1 MPRRVKPNQ
10 YPLLMRCRENRQ
22 IRARHTDRASR
33 TQVLA
38 LLTNSTTQC
47 HSDFSRSAFNRPAP
61 CLTASCFGRISSSP
75 SDPSPT
81 FGVQPAARRLTPAP
95 SARPASGPLVSLF
108 RGCRTQR
115 AAPGPAARPAHRLRA
130 AQLTCLPGAS
140 GAVLATPFSSQERG
154 SGALKPVRD
163 VQGHGRESC
172 RRGGDWKPQGS
183 PAAPRSKFTPAVPSG
198 SPPGP
203 PPASRA
209 GCRLPALTLA
219 PERGQQRQEQ
229 QQPQRPG
236 PAELVH
242 RPAGALE
249 PSGAWLSPLLARRRC
264 CCGWCYIPA
273 AWDRLEKSSQ
283 EPPARWALQ
292 RFNSLPPTV
301 NYTACK
307 CSAELSGTAARRQS
321 PCCADTPTLSS
332 PPPHRL
338 GCKCDSL
345 RLGKL
350 YRSSAWT

>member
-47 HSDFSRSAFNRPAP
+47 HSDFSRSAFTRPAP

-81 FGVQPAARRLTPAP
+81 FGVQPAARRLTPAL

-163 VQGHGRESC
+163 VQGHGRERS
-172 RRGGDWKPQGS
+172 RRGWGLKAAGKPGGS
-183 PAAPRSKFTPAVPSG
+183 
-198 SPPGP
+198 
-203 PPASRA
+203 
-209 GCRLPALTLA
+209 
-219 PERGQQRQEQ
+219 
-229 QQPQRPG
+229 
-236 PAELVH
+236 
-242 RPAGALE
+242 
-249 PSGAWLSPLLARRRC
+249 
-264 CCGWCYIPA
+264 
-273 AWDRLEKSSQ
+273 
-283 EPPARWALQ
+283 
-292 RFNSLPPTV
+292 SL
-301 NYTACK
+301 
-307 CSAELSGTAARRQS
+307 
-321 PCCADTPTLSS
+321 
-332 PPPHRL
+332 
-338 GCKCDSL
+338 
-345 RLGKL
+345 
-350 YRSSAWT
+350 